1 MARRRLPRYKR
12 TGIVIAG
19 VGLATGLAAVIL
31 WPYIRKLFQQPS
43 VALGPGKIR
52 RPGGAWIPERE
63 TFDQAFIDTLP
74 IDPRFD
80 FRG

>member
-12 TGIVIAG
+12 TGLVIAG
-19 VGLATGLAAVIL
+19 VGVATGVAAVIL
-31 WPYIRKLFQQPS
+31 WPYIKKLLQQPS
-43 VALGPGKIR
+43 VSLLPGRIR
-52 RPGGAWIPERE
+52 RPGQPWIPERE
-63 TFDQAFIDTLP
+63 TFDQDFIDTLP